1 MIPVEIAFK
10 AEAVQR
16 PFLRPKRELKG
27 PMASEPTKVPTVMS
41 DDISCWT
48 VVSMA
53 HFWADSSKYPK
64 TRRKPGMAMKPPT
77 RA

>member
-16 PFLRPKRELKG
+16 PFLRPKRELNG
-27 PMASEPTKVPTVMS
+27 PMASDPTKVPTVMS
-41 DDISCWT
+41 DDMSCWT

-53 HFWADSSKYPK
+53 HFLADSS
-64 TRRKPGMAMKPPT
+64 
-77 RA
+77 